1 MKLIHAEAT
10 NSRACDPYHQL
21 AIAVIRQAAEDYR
34 QLAKKCTDTGSELEQ
49 KRIRQQ
55 MASISRFF
63 LGEWYRAL
71 SGLDNGSAILEMLDM
86 EVFENDF
93 GI

>member
-1 MKLIHAEAT
+1 MKLIHAET
-10 NSRACDPYHQL
+10 TSSRACDPYQEL

-34 QLAKKCTDTGSELEQ
+34 RLAKRSAETGSELEQ

-55 MASISRFF
+55 MTSISRFF

-71 SGLDNGSAILEMLDM
+71 SGLENGSAILEMLDM
-86 EVFENDF
+86 EVFGNDE